1 MTCLPA
7 TVTDPIATVIA
18 CATAY
23 GGANWP
29 ALALTGLATV
39 VVVALLACCVGF
51 VVGWVGRA

>member
-18 CATAY
+18 CAEAY
-23 GGANWP
+23 GGANW
-29 ALALTGLATV
+29 ASLALTGLATV

-51 VVGWVGRA
+51 VASSLAR